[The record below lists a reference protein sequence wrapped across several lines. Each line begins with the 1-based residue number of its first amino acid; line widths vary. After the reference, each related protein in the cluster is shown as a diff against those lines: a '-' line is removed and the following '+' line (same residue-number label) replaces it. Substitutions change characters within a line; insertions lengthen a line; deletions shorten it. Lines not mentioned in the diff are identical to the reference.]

1 MLGGDAC
8 IALANREM
16 MQDGDACIAL
26 DEGAL
31 QPPIGDRT
39 LAVML
44 SAAKHL
50 YAYRARPFAEFTLSK
65 ANVLRV
71 TLVGNVGRLSPV
83 ILSEA
88 KNLSCDSLDPEVR
101 IPGHFPQIAVGVL
114 KIA

>member
-1 MLGGDAC
+1 MSLNRSCCGCVVLGGDAC
-8 IALANREM
+8 VALANREM
-16 MQDGDACIAL
+16 MQDGDACVAL
-26 DEGAL
+26 NEGAL

-39 LAVML
+39 LA
-44 SAAKHL
+44 
-50 YAYRARPFAEFTLSK
+50 
-65 ANVLRV
+65 
-71 TLVGNVGRLSPV
+71 V